1 MRSTQQLS
9 AYDDLKNKL
18 TRLELKPGQRIKEA
32 ELQEKLDVGRTP
44 LREALIQLKS
54 EGLITIVPQS
64 GTYVLKINQ
73 NLIQDSIFIRKVV
86 EKEVVQIAI
95 EKPSIEFLSQL
106 ELNIAQTKILTTIP
120 NMVNLFELDT
130 DFHQFFYQEA
140 NKQQVWNWLQIAS
153 ADLNRFTYLAL
164 MNQNKPAD
172 LIIRHH
178 QAILNSIK
186 ARYIEQTLQLIDEH
200 FTYVLKVYDELV
212 NKYPDYF
219 LEDKETK

>member
-64 GTYVLKINQ
+64 GTYVSKINQ
-73 NLIQDSIFIRKVV
+73 NLIQDGIFIRKVV

>member
-64 GTYVLKINQ
+64 GTYVSKINQ
-73 NLIQDSIFIRKVV
+73 NLIQDGIFIRKVV

-172 LIIRHH
+172 FIIRHH